1 MKSKYKYSAL
11 LVAVSSI
18 LAASSATAA
27 NSFYAPGDLVLY
39 FQKKGGTDTVYANLG
54 AATGYRGS
62 AAGSADGTNS
72 INFLNLNT
80 TLTSAFGSGWASD
93 STVYAGLAGVFSATQ
108 TSLLV
113 TSGDPTRTAY
123 VSQSRQNVGTV
134 SQAGSSIETIGGN
147 TAMTTLAS
155 GIFSQNNAFEVNYD
169 AMITVSPTGISAIDE
184 QNTFLGGNQG
194 AAFSTFGG
202 GVQQQGDVGSFGT
215 FGDAGGNIEFA
226 LDLYRILA
234 RGTGGTGTG
243 ATGTASLPGQIAGN
257 LREGSYEGTVTVN
270 SSGLVSFVAIPEPSS
285 TALLGV
291 AAGALVLR
299 RRRSA

>member
-1 MKSKYKYSAL
+1 MKNKYKFSSL
-11 LVAVSSI
+11 LVVASSI
-18 LAASSATAA
+18 FATSFATAA
-27 NSFYAPGDLVLY
+27 NSFYAPGDLVLF
-39 FQKKGGTDTVYANLG
+39 FQKRGGTDTVYANLG

-62 AAGSADGTNS
+62 AAGSTDGANS

-80 TLTSAFGSGWASD
+80 TLSSAFGSNWSSD
-93 STVYAGLAGVFSATQ
+93 STVYAGLAGSFSATQ
-108 TSLLV
+108 ASTLV
-113 TSGDPTRTAY
+113 TNGDPTRTAY
-123 VSQSRQNVGTV
+123 VSQSRQSVGTV
-134 SQAGSSIETIGGN
+134 GQASSSIETIGGN
-147 TAMTTLAS
+147 TAMTDLAS
-155 GIFSQNNAFEVNYD
+155 GIYSQNNAFEVNYD
-169 AMITVSPTGISAIDE
+169 SLITVSPTGVSAIDE

-194 AAFSTFGG
+194 AAFSTFGA
-202 GVQQQGDVGSFGT
+202 GVQQQGSVDSFGT

-234 RGTGGTGTG
+234 RGTGGSGTG
-243 ATGTASLPGQIAGN
+243 GTGTAALPNQIAGN

-285 TALLGV
+285 TALLGL